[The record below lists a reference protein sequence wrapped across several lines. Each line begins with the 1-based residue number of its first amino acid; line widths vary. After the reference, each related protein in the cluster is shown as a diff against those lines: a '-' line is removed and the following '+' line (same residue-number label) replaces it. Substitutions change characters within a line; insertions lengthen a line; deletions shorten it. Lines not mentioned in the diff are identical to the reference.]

1 MIIFLQP
8 GEQVEVQFIET
19 GSIHQPASMKTFNGA
34 VVVKHE
40 TASHV
45 KVGTSHNNNR
55 VVEVFN
61 VDLQSDS

>member
-8 GEQVEVQFIET
+8 GEQVEVQFIKS
-19 GSIHQPASMKTFNGA
+19 GSPHDPAGMTTFDGA

-45 KVGTSHNNNR
+45 QVGTSHNNER
-55 VVEVFN
+55 AVESFRM
-61 VDLQSDS
+61 DL

>member
-8 GEQVEVQFIET
+8 GEQVEVQFIKS
-19 GSIHQPASMKTFNGA
+19 GSVRDPAGMTTFDSA

-45 KVGTSHNNNR
+45 MVGTCHNYER
-55 VVEVFN
+55 VAESFRM
-61 VDLQSDS
+61 DLESG